1 MNEDHVAEQLAEA
14 METQG
19 ITKLEMAAHMK
30 TSRRQLDR
38 LFDPSIP
45 SVTLD
50 TFRRAANAVGL
61 VASHRIG
68 VTLGRSRKHR

>member
-19 ITKLEMAAHMK
+19 ITKLEMAARMK

-45 SVTLD
+45 SVTQ
-50 TFRRAANAVGL
+50 TRFGAPQTPWAG
-61 VASHRIG
+61 ASHRIG
-68 VTLGRSRKHR
+68 VTHGRSRKHR